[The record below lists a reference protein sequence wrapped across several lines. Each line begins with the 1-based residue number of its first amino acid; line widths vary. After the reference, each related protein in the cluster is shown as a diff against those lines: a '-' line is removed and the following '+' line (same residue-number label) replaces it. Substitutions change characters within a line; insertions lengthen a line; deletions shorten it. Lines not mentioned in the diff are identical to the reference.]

1 VRLSIARTPTKDM
14 LIDRKYLHYCQA
26 VDRYNGDEG
35 NAMWAVQH
43 LIDFLWKMLT
53 EYELEKVHII
63 GHR

>member
-1 VRLSIARTPTKDM
+1 VQS
-14 LIDRKYLHYCQA
+14 
-26 VDRYNGDEG
+26 VDRYNADEG